1 MTYSK
6 KIARFWARFGIILM
20 IALGVITLVFR
31 WHRIFPTDEVSELY
45 TRYEHV
51 EGLDVSYIK
60 DFKVNDTVCV
70 DVTMLEAKTDSAW
83 VLLKRDFEV
92 AELTQEYQD
101 MIDNGMDMVFIRLI
115 TKSAQEAAGHSYTY
129 NALAISHLLHTLT
142 VFHTMSE
149 VELDAVNQYTFDKN
163 IT

>member
-20 IALGVITLVFR
+20 IALGAITLVSR

-83 VLLKRDFEV
+83 TTIQTDFNVPIIPE
-92 AELTQEYQD
+92 EYQELLA
-101 MIDNGMDMVFIRLI
+101 N
-115 TKSAQEAAGHSYTY
+115 Y
-129 NALAISHLLHTLT
+129 NSVDSWLAPKENYKLPMNPNISNNDAIAVLRKERTIS
-142 VFHTMSE
+142 VFHTRKDTPIDDIFTHK
-149 VELDAVNQYTFDKN
+149 LNKL
-163 IT
+163 

>member
-6 KIARFWARFGIILM
+6 KIAKFWTRFGIILM

-149 VELDAVNQYTFDKN
+149 AELDAVNQYTFDKN

>member
-83 VLLKRDFEV
+83 ALLKRDFEV
-92 AELTQEYQD
+92 AELVPDIQRR
-101 MIDNGMDMVFIRLI
+101 IDNGVDLIVSRLI
-115 TKSAQEAAGHSYTY
+115 PKFTQEVATCSYTFDI
-129 NALAISHLLHTLT
+129 LATSHLTHTLT
-142 VFHTMSE
+142 VFHLKSDE
-149 VELDAVNQYTFDKN
+149 ESDAVLYYNFDKS
-163 IT
+163 I

>member
-6 KIARFWARFGIILM
+6 KIAKFWTRFGIILM
-20 IALGVITLVFR
+20 IALGAITLVFR
-31 WHRIFPTDEVSELY
+31 WHSIFPTDEVSELY

-83 VLLKRDFEV
+83 TTIQTDFNVPIIPE
-92 AELTQEYQD
+92 EYQELLA
-101 MIDNGMDMVFIRLI
+101 N
-115 TKSAQEAAGHSYTY
+115 Y
-129 NALAISHLLHTLT
+129 NSVDSWLAPKENYKLPMNPNISNNDAIAVLRKERTIS
-142 VFHTMSE
+142 VFHTRKDTPIDDIFTHK
-149 VELDAVNQYTFDKN
+149 LNKL
-163 IT
+163 

>member
-83 VLLKRDFEV
+83 TTIQTDFNVPIIPE
-92 AELTQEYQD
+92 EYQELLA
-101 MIDNGMDMVFIRLI
+101 N
-115 TKSAQEAAGHSYTY
+115 Y
-129 NALAISHLLHTLT
+129 NSVDSWLAPKENYKLPMNPNISNNDAIAVLRKERTIS
-142 VFHTMSE
+142 VFHTRKDTPIDDIFTHK
-149 VELDAVNQYTFDKN
+149 LNKL
-163 IT
+163 

>member
-83 VLLKRDFEV
+83 TTIQTDFNVPIIPE
-92 AELTQEYQD
+92 EYQELLA
-101 MIDNGMDMVFIRLI
+101 N
-115 TKSAQEAAGHSYTY
+115 Y
-129 NALAISHLLHTLT
+129 NSVDSWLAPKENYKLPMNPNISNNDAIVVLRKERTIS
-142 VFHTMSE
+142 VFHTRKDTPIDDIFTHK
-149 VELDAVNQYTFDKN
+149 LNKL
-163 IT
+163 

>member
-83 VLLKRDFEV
+83 ALLKRDFEV

-149 VELDAVNQYTFDKN
+149 AELDAVNQYTFDKN

>member
-83 VLLKRDFEV
+83 ALLKRDFEV

-101 MIDNGMDMVFIRLI
+101 MIDNGIRMGLI
-115 TKSAQEAAGHSYTY
+115 SIMGSSRLK
-129 NALAISHLLHTLT
+129 LLFLLIK
-142 VFHTMSE
+142 V
-149 VELDAVNQYTFDKN
+149 VKN
-163 IT
+163 RNYFPPKILF

>member
-31 WHRIFPTDEVSELY
+31 WHSIFPTDEVSELY

-51 EGLDVSYIK
+51 DGVEVSFIK
-60 DFKVNDTVCV
+60 DFKVNDTVFV

-83 VLLKRDFEV
+83 IILQTDFNVPIIPE
-92 AELTQEYQD
+92 EYQELLA
-101 MIDNGMDMVFIRLI
+101 N
-115 TKSAQEAAGHSYTY
+115 Y
-129 NALAISHLLHTLT
+129 NSVDSWLAPKENYKLPMNPNISNNDAIAVLRKERTIS
-142 VFHTMSE
+142 VFHTRKDTPIDDIFTHK
-149 VELDAVNQYTFDKN
+149 LNKL
-163 IT
+163 

>member
-115 TKSAQEAAGHSYTY
+115 TKSAQEAADHSYTY

-149 VELDAVNQYTFDKN
+149 AELDAVNQYTFDKN

>member
-6 KIARFWARFGIILM
+6 KIAKFWTRFGIILM
-20 IALGVITLVFR
+20 IALGAITLVFR
-31 WHRIFPTDEVSELY
+31 WHSIFPTNEVSELY

-83 VLLKRDFEV
+83 IILQTDFNVPIIPE
-92 AELTQEYQD
+92 EYQELLA
-101 MIDNGMDMVFIRLI
+101 N
-115 TKSAQEAAGHSYTY
+115 Y
-129 NALAISHLLHTLT
+129 NSVDSWLAPKENYKLPMNPNISNNDAIAVLRKERAIS
-142 VFHTMSE
+142 VFHTRKDTPIDDIFTHKLNM
-149 VELDAVNQYTFDKN
+149 L
-163 IT
+163 